1 LGGNAR
7 RKSCQQSVGP
17 RWHPSGNLAI
27 ATVHVIPNRAEG
39 PVRNLLYAGA
49 DRTRLPAVLDRSK
62 TPEHHESPARLCFFH
77 SICETDTRSLI
88 TDHETTRPLT
98 TNHCPTPMGKIHV
111 LSETVANKIAA
122 GEVVERPASVVKELL
137 ENSLDAGAT
146 RIRINV
152 EAGGKRL
159 IQITDNGCGM
169 VRDDAMLAFER
180 HATSK
185 MKDAEDLL
193 SIATLGFRGEA
204 LPAIASVSRLR
215 LETRVAGE
223 AAGTVVEINGG
234 KIARVEEAG
243 LPEGTSITVRDLFFN
258 TPARKKFLKAE
269 STELSHIASLVT
281 HYALAHPE
289 KHFELHSATNA
300 MLVAPAVA
308 GHSERVYQVF
318 GKETL
323 EQLIPIAAAQPLERV
338 GLPQPP
344 PWRREEVQTDEDGAV
359 QKKEPGE
366 MRVSGF
372 VSKPEIQ
379 KLNRN
384 SIFVFVNGRLIRDRL
399 VQHGLTEA
407 YRNIIPP
414 AVYPVVLLFLE
425 LPAEEV
431 DVNVHP
437 SKTEVRFRQQSVMHD
452 FVRDSV
458 RAALMKARPA
468 PQFVTEIRAH
478 ATAGEALT
486 PGSGWEASSA
496 VQSGEEIAAQAFAAG
511 EQASAGLYE
520 PGAGAGE
527 RFALQAPLA
536 PPISARFQ
544 FSGGIAVEANA
555 GIALAR
561 QLETIPDNGCAPAL
575 EVREEE
581 PTLSSLGTLKP
592 LGQIRNSFILA
603 VNEDGLWI
611 IDQHVAH
618 ERVLFERVLKQR
630 SAQRVESQ
638 RLLMPII
645 VELSPAQQAVFTE
658 ISDELQHNGFE
669 VEAFGARSV
678 AVKVAPAGVEAPAV
692 EHMLHELLELIS
704 REEQSLNLEKIRA
717 RIAASIACH
726 AAIKVNMPLEQNKM
740 DWLLAELAKTD
751 HPMSCPHGRPV
762 VLRYSVKDIQKA
774 FKRI

>member
-1 LGGNAR
+1 MAR
-7 RKSCQQSVGP
+7 
-17 RWHPSGNLAI
+17 
-27 ATVHVIPNRAEG
+27 
-39 PVRNLLYAGA
+39 
-49 DRTRLPAVLDRSK
+49 
-62 TPEHHESPARLCFFH
+62 
-77 SICETDTRSLI
+77 
-88 TDHETTRPLT
+88 
-98 TNHCPTPMGKIHV
+98 IHV
-111 LSETVANKIAA
+111 LSETVANQIAA
-122 GEVVERPASVVKELL
+122 GEVVERPASVVKEML

-146 RIRINV
+146 RIKISV
-152 EAGGKRL
+152 EAGGKKL

-185 MKDAEDLL
+185 IKNTEDLL

-204 LPAIASVSRLR
+204 LPSIASVSRLR
-215 LETRVAGE
+215 LETRAE
-223 AAGTVVEINGG
+223 EEPAGTVVEINGG

-243 LPEGTSITVRDLFFN
+243 LPLGTSITVRDLFFN

-289 KHFELHSATNA
+289 KHFELHSAANA
-300 MLVAPAVA
+300 MLVAPPVA

-323 EQLIPIAAAQPLERV
+323 DQLIPIASRQPLQHV

-344 PWRREEVQTDEDGAV
+344 PWRRKQIDEDGEEFLP
-359 QKKEPGE
+359 QGPGE
-366 MRVSGF
+366 MRIHGF

-384 SIFVFVNGRLIRDRL
+384 SIFVFVNGRTIRDRL
-399 VQHGLTEA
+399 IQHALTEA

-414 AVYPVVLLFLE
+414 TVYPVVLLFLE
-425 LPAEEV
+425 LPAGEV

-458 RAALMKARPA
+458 RAALMKARPV
-468 PQFVTEIRAH
+468 PQFVTEMHAR
-478 ATAGEALT
+478 ATASTSLTSGALT
-486 PGSGWEASSA
+486 PGALTPGALTSGPSWDPASGA
-496 VQSGEEIAAQAFAAG
+496 GFAADAG
-511 EQASAGLYE
+511 NVPDALLPDYAAPDSAAG
-520 PGAGAGE
+520 GA
-527 RFALQAPLA
+527 FALQAPV
-536 PPISARFQ
+536 PPPVSARFQ
-544 FSGGIAVEANA
+544 FEGGIAVEANA
-555 GIALAR
+555 AVSLAR
-561 QLETIPDNGCAPAL
+561 GVDAIPDNGCAPAL
-575 EVREEE
+575 EVGEEE
-581 PTLSSLGTLKP
+581 PTLSSLTTLKP

-611 IDQHVAH
+611 VDQHVAH
-618 ERVLFERVLKQR
+618 ERVLFERILKQR
-630 SAQRVESQ
+630 AAQKVESQ
-638 RLLMPII
+638 RLLMPI
-645 VELSPAQQAVFTE
+645 VLELSPAQQAAFTE

-669 VEAFGARSV
+669 AEPFGARSV
-678 AVKVAPAGVEAPAV
+678 AVNVAPAGVDASAV
-692 EHMLHELLELIS
+692 EHMLHELLDQFS

-740 DWLLAELAKTD
+740 EWLLAELAKTD
-751 HPMSCPHGRPV
+751 HPMACPHGRPV